1 MTAPKLSWIQKGQTS
16 KAYPYEIV
24 ATVRGYSVYMYG
36 ATRYEMLAHEMSS
49 RRLAQE
55 FCERHRVRESESA

>member
-24 ATVRGYSVYMYG
+24 DTIRGYSVYMYG
-36 ATRYEMLAHEMSS
+36 TTRYEMLAHELKS
-49 RRLAQE
+49 RKLAIE
-55 FCERHRVRESESA
+55 FCERHRAQQSETA